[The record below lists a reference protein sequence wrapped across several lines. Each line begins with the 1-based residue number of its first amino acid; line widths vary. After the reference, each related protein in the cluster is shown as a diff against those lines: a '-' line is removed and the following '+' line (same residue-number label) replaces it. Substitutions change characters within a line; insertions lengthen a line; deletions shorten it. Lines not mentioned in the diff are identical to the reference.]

1 MRVLSH
7 LPDGTFHHAT
17 LARHLLFYKFLLQ
30 AATDSLPVVL
40 TPGLLEA
47 LFGNNL
53 AESWVWLLVQ
63 APFSDPGLGSE
74 KKANI
79 VWFTR
84 GRPLG
89 FYSSWPTFTL
99 TLHMLVWLSAD

>member
-1 MRVLSH
+1 MVLFITRLLRDIFFFRNFFFRPLPILFQLFSLRV
-7 LPDGTFHHAT
+7 FW
-17 LARHLLFYKFLLQ
+17 R
-30 AATDSLPVVL
+30 
-40 TPGLLEA
+40 
-47 LFGNNL
+47 FGNNL
-53 AESWVWLLVQ
+53 TESWVWLLVQ

-79 VWFTR
+79 VWFTC